1 MNESEAKRRAAY
13 GRGLYEGLRLA
24 GINNPEVFMNESK
37 MLQKEEGL
45 NGMAKK
51 VLDAV
56 PIQESWTK
64 QQIAA
69 EMRRAGSN
77 AGVDVIES
85 CLNTLR
91 GRGLVKEP
99 ERGAFTRCEAKKPTP
114 VQKSESTVAI
124 ISGEELMRQKG
135 WLKTNEPKKEPM
147 QAIQTKPQN
156 EKSSANDT
164 MTKIASIAENLRK
177 KADELDGIAI
187 EYEERMQAIQRDT
200 EKLRQLQTLL
210 KSLGQ

>member
-24 GINNPEVFMNESK
+24 GINNPEVFVNESK

-56 PIQESWTK
+56 PIQEAWTK
-64 QQIAA
+64 QQIVS
-69 EMRRAGSN
+69 ELRRVGSN
-77 AGVDVIES
+77 AGVDVVES

-99 ERGAFTRCEAKKPTP
+99 ERGAFTRCEAKKALP
-114 VQKSESTVAI
+114 VKKTESAVVL

-135 WLKTNEPKKEPM
+135 WLKTEQPKEKQV
-147 QAIQTKPQN
+147 QATQAKAQSD
-156 EKSSANDT
+156 KSNDT
-164 MTKIASIAENLRK
+164 MTKIASLAESLRK
-177 KADELDGIAI
+177 TANDLDGIAL
-187 EYEERMQAIQRDT
+187 EYEERMQTIERDT
-200 EKLRQLQTLL
+200 DKLRQLQTLL